1 MQDQKEWSDSAR
13 LQSSWKM
20 FNTYIACVQAILYNF
35 SSCVP
40 LHMPLSL
47 LPSSPFLP
55 PSTSTDGIDFRP
67 VNIDLA
73 FNADD
78 SQRCFTLH
86 IIDDHQ
92 PEPVERLTLNLF
104 KLGGEKAVIGQQG
117 QLTVQISDDD
127 SESMHWKCVKGYVV
141 RVKCGESVYVRMY
154 VVRVCGLMKD

>member
-1 MQDQKEWSDSAR
+1 MQDQKEMVWLCETTVLLED
-13 LQSSWKM
+13 
-20 FNTYIACVQAILYNF
+20 VQHAYNLLCTTSPAVCLCIRPSF
-35 SSCVP
+35 
-40 LHMPLSL
+40 L
-47 LPSSPFLP
+47 LPSSPFLS

-78 SQRCFTLH
+78 TQRCFMLH

-104 KLGGEKAVIGQQG
+104 KLGGDKAVIGQQG

-127 SESMHWKCVKGYVV
+127 SESMHWKCVKGHVV
-141 RVKCGESVYVRMY
+141 RVMCGESVYVCMW
-154 VVRVCGLMKD
+154 